1 MSGKKSRKN
10 YYDQGAKLFWL
21 DVAEPEY
28 SVYDFRNYR
37 YQLGSVQEVGNVYP
51 KYYLKAFYDGMTAEG
66 DTMPISLIRSAWAG
80 SAKYGALVW
89 SGDIVSTFECFRR
102 QVQAGLN
109 MAIAG
114 IPWWTTDIGGFHGA
128 RTDDPDFHRLYIR
141 WFEYGFLSCH
151 ASAWKPQSTGGLRCR
166 ADRLRQR

>member
-1 MSGKKSRKN
+1 MISRTTVISSKH
-10 YYDQGAKLFWL
+10 L
-21 DVAEPEY
+21 
-28 SVYDFRNYR
+28 
-37 YQLGSVQEVGNVYP
+37 QEVGNIYP
-51 KYYLKAFYDGMTAEG
+51 KYYLKAFYDGMTAKG
-66 DTMPISLIRSAWAG
+66 DTVNQAIHSAWA
-80 SAKYGALVW
+80 SAAKYGALVW

-128 RTDDPDFHRLYIR
+128 RTDD
-141 WFEYGFLSCH
+141 GFSIVCTSAGLSTDASVCH
-151 ASAWKPQSTGGLRCR
+151 ASAPKPQSTGGLRCR